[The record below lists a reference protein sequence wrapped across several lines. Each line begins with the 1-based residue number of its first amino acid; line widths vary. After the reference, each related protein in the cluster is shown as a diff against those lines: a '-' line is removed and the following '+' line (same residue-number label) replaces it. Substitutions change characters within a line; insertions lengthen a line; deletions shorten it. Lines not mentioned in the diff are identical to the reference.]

1 MIDEP
6 GAGKHYGGQVA
17 APVFATVTANALRS
31 MNVAPDSSVTNII
44 IPAGSEQ
51 ENM

>member
-1 MIDEP
+1 
-6 GAGKHYGGQVA
+6 
-17 APVFATVTANALRS
+17 VTANALRS